1 MKIEGFKSA
10 GVGGDAKTRP
20 AREGGAKT
28 EAAGNGGTNVALSN
42 MQQLEGTLAGVSEVD
57 TVKVGEIKQA
67 ISEGRFR
74 VDPEKVADG
83 LIQSVRDML
92 QTQVRSA

>member
-1 MKIEGFKSA
+1 MKIEGYKSVGA
-10 GVGGDAKTRP
+10 GGDVKTR
-20 AREGGAKT
+20 ATRDGGAKT
-28 EAAGNGGTNVALSN
+28 EATGSSGSNVALN
-42 MQQLEGTLAGVSEVD
+42 NLQQLEGTLAGVSEVD
-57 TVKVGEIKQA
+57 SAKVGEIKQA